1 MMPPDYMPPGVAIPA
16 GLIIA
21 AYVLLS
27 EEQRWGRFLISR
39 AKTALHT
46 LLGGGHDR

>member
-1 MMPPDYMPPGVAIPA
+1 MTPDYLPPGIGIPA
-16 GLIIA
+16 GLIIT

-27 EEQRWGRFLISR
+27 EKQRWGRFLISR
-39 AKTALHT
+39 TKTVLHS